1 MHSYLRSVGFS
12 NIGNRI
18 ELDKILGLVMD
29 SPTSKKTTII
39 SENIRQT
46 EIRRDFSPRMGI
58 TIRGEY
64 DEKGFFHLE
73 HYFPHVIGK
82 YPTTKEDVV
91 VNKRVDTDAYTAMC
105 DDIRLGVSLIFYLQN
120 SIDYLESK
128 KMLNQYGS
136 LIPVTLAALSTE
148 GKILLSIDKDEEQ
161 EKSQFNA
168 TKQRYQ
174 WIHEAKK
181 GNQDAIDSL
190 TLEDIDTYAMIS
202 RRAKK
207 EDIYSIVESSFI
219 PYGSESDNY
228 TILGTIHE
236 CDLVTNSLTGEEVYE
251 LIVNCNDLV
260 YSVCINKNDLLGE
273 PQAGRRFKGNVWLQG
288 TVHFTET

>member
-12 NIGNRI
+12 NISNRI

-39 SENIRQT
+39 NENIRQT
-46 EIRRDFSPRMGI
+46 EIRRDFCERMGV
-58 TIRGEY
+58 TVRGEY

-82 YPTTKEDVV
+82 YPTTKEEVV

-120 SIDYLESK
+120 SIDYLDSQRL
-128 KMLNQYGS
+128 LNQYGFMK
-136 LIPVTLAALSTE
+136 LVTLAALSTE
-148 GKILLSIDKDEEQ
+148 GKILLPVDKSEDQ
-161 EKSQFNA
+161 LRTQANA
-168 TKQRYQ
+168 AKQRYQ
-174 WIHEAKK
+174 WIHEAKM

-190 TLEDIDTYAMIS
+190 TLEDIDAYAMIS
-202 RRAKK
+202 RRAKR

-228 TILGTIHE
+228 TILGTILE
-236 CDLVTNSLTGEEVYE
+236 CEQMKNSLTGEEIFE
-251 LIVNCNDLV
+251 LIVNCNDLA
-260 YSVCINKNDLLGE
+260 YSVCINKNDLTGE
-273 PQAGRRFKGNVWLQG
+273 PLPGRRFKGNVWLQG
-288 TVHFTET
+288 TVHFTE